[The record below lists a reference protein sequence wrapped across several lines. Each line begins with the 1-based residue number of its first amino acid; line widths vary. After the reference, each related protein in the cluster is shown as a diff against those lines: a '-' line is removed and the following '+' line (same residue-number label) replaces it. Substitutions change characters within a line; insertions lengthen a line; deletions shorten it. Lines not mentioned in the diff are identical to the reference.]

1 MGAVCK
7 RLQISPRYHPSQTQA
22 MPNIRDVADQ
32 AGVHPSTVSRVF
44 SGKPYI
50 SDLTRD
56 RVLKA
61 AETLGFQPNAIARS
75 LTLQRTNMVAVVV
88 PHVYDG
94 YFEDSF
100 FPQVMRGLLQVAYKY
115 GFRVLVGGSGGHMDE
130 VTQVYDIVGSRQ
142 ADGVIVL
149 SNRLDVDVVGA
160 LTDYHIPFV
169 VMGRPDASSDI
180 AWVDS
185 QDRCYTAEVIRYLVQ
200 LGHRRIAYVGGDPDV
215 SVTIERL
222 GGYRQALAEAEIQPL
237 AEWVDF
243 GFFAEDG
250 GYQAVQRMT
259 RLGHQAPTAYYAAND
274 LMAVGILRALHE
286 RNIPVPQAVSVVGTN
301 GSLVA
306 SHAYPALTTLYVPYA
321 EMTAKAASILIQ
333 CIQTGGMPSEQSTFD
348 CKLIIR
354 DSTGPAPN

>member
-1 MGAVCK
+1 
-7 RLQISPRYHPSQTQA
+7 

-44 SGKPYI
+44 SGKPHI
-50 SDLTRD
+50 SEPTRD
-56 RVLKA
+56 KVLKA
-61 AETLGFQPNAIARS
+61 AETLGFQPNAVARS

-88 PHVYDG
+88 PHVFDG

-115 GFRVLVGGSGGHMDE
+115 GYRVLVGGSGGHMDE
-130 VTQVYDIVGSRQ
+130 VTQTYDIVGSRQ

-149 SNRLDVDVVGA
+149 GSRLDVDVVEA
-160 LTDYHIPFV
+160 LSEYHIPFV
-169 VMGRPDASSDI
+169 VMGRPESPSPDI

-185 QDRCYTAEVIRYLVQ
+185 QDRCYSGEVVRYLVQ

-215 SVTIERL
+215 QVTVERL
-222 GGYRQALAEAEIQPL
+222 AGYRAALAEAGIESLP
-237 AEWVDF
+237 EWVDF

-250 GYQAVQRMT
+250 GYQAVQRMA
-259 RLGHQAPTAYYAAND
+259 RLGHLAPTAYYAAND

-286 RNIPVPQAVSVVGTN
+286 RNIPVPQAVSVIGTN

-333 CIQTGGMPSEQSTFD
+333 SIQTGGIPKEQSTFD
-348 CKLIIR
+348 CKLIVR
-354 DSTGPAPN
+354 NSTGPAANWQAGPD

>member
-1 MGAVCK
+1 M
-7 RLQISPRYHPSQTQA
+7 TT
-22 MPNIRDVADQ
+22 IRDVADH

-44 SGKPYI
+44 SNKPHI
-50 SDLTRD
+50 SEQTRD

-75 LTLQRTNMVAVVV
+75 LTLQRTNMLAVVV

-115 GFRVLVGGSGGHMDE
+115 GYRVLVGGSGGHMDE
-130 VTQVYDIVGSRQ
+130 VTQTYDIVGSRQ
-142 ADGVIVL
+142 ADGIIVL
-149 SNRLDVDVVGA
+149 SYRLDVDVVGA
-160 LTDYHIPFV
+160 LSDYHIPFV
-169 VMGRPDASSDI
+169 VMGRPDAGPPDI

-185 QDRCYTAEVIRYLVQ
+185 QDRCATSDVVRYLIQ

-222 GGYRQALAEAEIQPL
+222 AGYRQALVEAGIDALP
-237 AEWVDF
+237 EWVDF

-250 GYQAVQRMT
+250 GYQAVQRMA
-259 RLGHQAPTAYYAAND
+259 RLGHLAPTAYYAAND
-274 LMAVGILRALHE
+274 LMAVGVLRALHE
-286 RNIPVPQAVSVVGTN
+286 RSIAVPQAVSVVGTN

-306 SHAYPALTTLYVPYA
+306 SHAFPALTTLYVPYA
-321 EMTAKAASILIQ
+321 EMTAQAASMLIQ
-333 CIQTGGMPSEQSTFD
+333 SIQTGGMPREQSTFE

-354 DSTGPAPN
+354 DSTGPASN